1 MAELDKVPMWAEF
14 MIAVAELTND
24 KAPGLNNVRPNDFK
38 TIYEANLLH
47 HFNFLVKFWE
57 DRLRYVGWHE
67 GQIVPVPKS
76 GDLSDPNKWRGVNM
90 MDIGAKVIIG
100 MMCKR
105 FFKIMNLHGVKYHFG
120 SSLGVGFQDGL
131 FTLKTVLYARHN
143 HNLPTY
149 VAFVDM
155 VKAFDIVDHIIMM
168 SILERYGVVKLTCR
182 LS

>member
-1 MAELDKVPMWAEF
+1 
-14 MIAVAELTND
+14 
-24 KAPGLNNVRPNDFK
+24 
-38 TIYEANLLH
+38 
-47 HFNFLVKFWE
+47 
-57 DRLRYVGWHE
+57 
-67 GQIVPVPKS
+67 
-76 GDLSDPNKWRGVNM
+76 
-90 MDIGAKVIIG
+90 

-105 FFKIMNLHGVKYHFG
+105 LLKIMNLHGVKYHFG